1 MNRTTLSLIAGATA
15 LAAVTGFAALSA
27 PDTPGAESTVKAA
40 AQLPVERTS
49 LLCPAPSMSDIAE
62 TSYTSFTPV
71 TKGTGSGGKAELR
84 AAAQESADGSGAG
97 GDKGKDDGQSG
108 ERKTGKSMPTSKE
121 PGKPVTGDSSGA
133 ESPALVGTADGRFAP
148 GWTVQQTTE
157 VAAGTGRGLQGVN
170 CTAPDTSFWF
180 AGASTA
186 ADRTDYVHLTN
197 PDDSAAVVDIELY
210 GKDGALQSTV
220 GEGITVQP
228 HSSEPVLLSTLTDEE
243 QTNLTVHVNVRSGR
257 VGAAV
262 QALDD
267 KLGGD
272 WLAAST
278 DPSGSLVLPGIPK
291 DATSVRLV
299 AFTPGDADA
308 DLKLRLASPSGLIT
322 PAGNETVHVKGG
334 MTTAVDLGD
343 VTRGEAGSLV
353 LTPTDRSVPVVAA
366 LRVVRG
372 KGDKQETAFIPAT
385 RPVGTRAT
393 SADNSAKG
401 STLSLIAPDRAA
413 TVEVT
418 ASAGS
423 EGGTPVSETYAIK
436 AGTTQDIEPPVPGG
450 LNGRYALPVE
460 PQAGGP
466 VYGARTLTATE
477 GGVPGF
483 TVQPRPD
490 DRGTVA
496 VPEAGCGHLEGADA
510 TFVTPACEPL
520 KAQLR
525 IRPVDP
531 VVRGVDHARCGG
543 QSIAPTARRAAA
555 RPPGRRQQFRRRPR
569 QDDLPAEP
577 HHRLRG
583 RRPRGPRGR
592 LAAQGTAV
600 EPRPAAGD
608 VPDRGRSEHTRPGL
622 DAAVT

>member
-1 MNRTTLSLIAGATA
+1 MNRTTLSLIAGVTA

-27 PDTPGAESTVKAA
+27 PDAPGADATAKAA
-40 AQLPVERTS
+40 AQRPVERTS
-49 LLCPAPSMSDIAE
+49 LLCPAPSTSDLAE

-71 TKGTGSGGKAELR
+71 TKGTESGGKAELQ
-84 AAAQESADGSGAG
+84 AAAEASADGSDPG
-97 GDKGKDDGQSG
+97 GDKGKDDGKPG
-108 ERKTGKSMPTSKE
+108 KDKTEKPVLTPKE
-121 PGKPVTGDSSGA
+121 PGKPVTGDSSGSDA
-133 ESPALVGTADGRFAP
+133 PALVGTADGRFAP
-148 GWTVQQTTE
+148 GWTVQETTE

-170 CTAPDTSFWF
+170 CAAPDTSFWF
-180 AGASTA
+180 PGASTA

-210 GKDGALQSTV
+210 GKDGTLQSTV
-220 GEGITVQP
+220 GEDITVQP

-243 QTNLTVHVNVRSGR
+243 QTNLTVHVNVRGGR
-257 VGAAV
+257 VGASV

-308 DLKLRLASPSGLIT
+308 DLKVRLASPTGLIT
-322 PAGNETVHVKGG
+322 PAGHETVHVKGG

-353 LTPTDRSVPVVAA
+353 LTPTDQSVPVVAA

-393 SADNSAKG
+393 SADNSAEG
-401 STLSLIAPDRAA
+401 STLSLTAPGRAA
-413 TVEVT
+413 TVKVT

-423 EGGTPVSETYAIK
+423 EGGTPVSKTYTIK
-436 AGTTQDIEPPVPGG
+436 AGTTQDIEPPAPGG
-450 LNGRYALPVE
+450 LKGTYALTVE
-460 PQAGGP
+460 PVSGGP
-466 VYGARTLTATE
+466 VYGARTLAANE
-477 GGVPGF
+477 SGVPAF
-483 TVQPRPD
+483 TVQTLPD

-496 VPEAGCGHLEGADA
+496 VPEADE
-510 TFVTPACEPL
+510 
-520 KAQLR
+520 
-525 IRPVDP
+525 
-531 VVRGVDHARCGG
+531 
-543 QSIAPTARRAAA
+543 
-555 RPPGRRQQFRRRPR
+555 
-569 QDDLPAEP
+569 DLSV
-577 HHRLRG
+577 L
-583 RRPRGPRGR
+583 
-592 LAAQGTAV
+592 QK
-600 EPRPAAGD
+600 
-608 VPDRGRSEHTRPGL
+608 
-622 DAAVT
+622 

>member
-15 LAAVTGFAALSA
+15 LAAVTGFAALST
-27 PDTPGAESTVKAA
+27 PDTPGTESTAKAA

-49 LLCPAPSMSDIAE
+49 LLCPAPSTSDIAE

-84 AAAQESADGSGAG
+84 AAAQESPDGSGAG
-97 GDKGKDDGQSG
+97 GDKGKDDEKSG
-108 ERKTGKSMPTSKE
+108 ERKTGEPMPTSKE

-148 GWTVQQTTE
+148 GWTVQETTE
-157 VAAGTGRGLQGVN
+157 VAVGTGRGLQGVN

-180 AGASTA
+180 PGASTA
-186 ADRTDYVHLTN
+186 ADRTDYIHLTN

-308 DLKLRLASPSGLIT
+308 DLKLRLASPSGPIT
-322 PAGNETVHVKGG
+322 PAGHETVHVKGG

-393 SADNSAKG
+393 SADNRAKG
-401 STLSLIAPDRAA
+401 STLSLTAPDRAA

-423 EGGTPVSETYAIK
+423 EGGTPVSKTYTIK

-450 LNGRYALPVE
+450 LKGTYALTVE
-460 PQAGGP
+460 PKSGGP

-483 TVQPRPD
+483 TVQTLPD

-496 VPEAGCGHLEGADA
+496 VPEADE
-510 TFVTPACEPL
+510 
-520 KAQLR
+520 
-525 IRPVDP
+525 
-531 VVRGVDHARCGG
+531 
-543 QSIAPTARRAAA
+543 
-555 RPPGRRQQFRRRPR
+555 
-569 QDDLPAEP
+569 DLSV
-577 HHRLRG
+577 L
-583 RRPRGPRGR
+583 
-592 LAAQGTAV
+592 QK
-600 EPRPAAGD
+600 
-608 VPDRGRSEHTRPGL
+608 
-622 DAAVT
+622 

>member
-1 MNRTTLSLIAGATA
+1 MNRTTLSLIAGVTA

-27 PDTPGAESTVKAA
+27 PDAPGADTTAKAA

-49 LLCPAPSMSDIAE
+49 LLCPAPSLSDIAE

-71 TKGTGSGGKAELR
+71 TKGTGSGGKAELQV
-84 AAAQESADGSGAG
+84 APQESKDGSNAG
-97 GDKGKDDGQSG
+97 GDKGKKDDGKSG
-108 ERKTGKSMPTSKE
+108 ERKTEKPVLTPKE

-148 GWTVQQTTE
+148 GWTVQETTE

-180 AGASTA
+180 PGVSTA

-220 GEGITVQP
+220 GEGIRVQP
-228 HSSEPVLLSTLTDEE
+228 HSSDPVLLSTLTDE
-243 QTNLTVHVNVRSGR
+243 QQSDLTVHVNVRSGR

-308 DLKLRLASPSGLIT
+308 DLKVRLASPSGRIT
-322 PAGNETVHVKGG
+322 PAGHETVHVKGG

-353 LTPTDRSVPVVAA
+353 LTPTDQSVPVVAA

-401 STLSLIAPDRAA
+401 STLSLTAPGRAA

-423 EGGTPVSETYAIK
+423 EGGTPVSKTYTIK
-436 AGTTQDIEPPVPGG
+436 AGTTQDIQPPVPSG
-450 LNGRYALPVE
+450 LKGTYALTVE
-460 PQAGGP
+460 PKSGGP
-466 VYGARTLTATE
+466 VYGARTLAATE

-483 TVQPRPD
+483 TVQTLPD

-496 VPEAGCGHLEGADA
+496 VPEADE
-510 TFVTPACEPL
+510 
-520 KAQLR
+520 
-525 IRPVDP
+525 
-531 VVRGVDHARCGG
+531 
-543 QSIAPTARRAAA
+543 
-555 RPPGRRQQFRRRPR
+555 
-569 QDDLPAEP
+569 DLSV
-577 HHRLRG
+577 L
-583 RRPRGPRGR
+583 
-592 LAAQGTAV
+592 QK
-600 EPRPAAGD
+600 
-608 VPDRGRSEHTRPGL
+608 
-622 DAAVT
+622 